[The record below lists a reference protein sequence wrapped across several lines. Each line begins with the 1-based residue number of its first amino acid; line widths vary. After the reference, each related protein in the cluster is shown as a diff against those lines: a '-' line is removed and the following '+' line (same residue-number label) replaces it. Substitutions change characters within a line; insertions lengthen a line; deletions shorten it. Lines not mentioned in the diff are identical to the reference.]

1 MSSCT
6 WVLCALAIM
15 CGLTHANAQN
25 SWSPYPI
32 IYIHGLDS
40 EDQAWHESIAR
51 LSGIHGT
58 FAPYS
63 AGNNG
68 NVFNAM
74 LNRYADMTAMF
85 GIDGIPGNIDDDVY
99 TQTAALQPG
108 SVFAVNFNTRWDPQL
123 ARMSLYQDHWALGS
137 RESQSNEAAI
147 VKQGYALKKCIEA
160 VLRATGAKKVILVGH
175 SMGGLCIREYLQRR
189 SANSPR
195 WWIDPS
201 AADGHKVARVVTFGT
216 PHGGSDASTF
226 VPIIHNDSSLSRGS
240 DGEAMIPLVPNTSSE
255 AVRDLRFSY
264 AVGSQKKG
272 VYLFG
277 GNEAGLNTSVLLSGW
292 HNADVD
298 CNGSEKD
305 IVKGINEDLAATMP
319 MNIRYTWITSN
330 SGVAGAGDGIV
341 DLARQS
347 IMAID
352 GSPWPSGLA
361 DTLLTSR
368 YHWNET
374 DDAAAIARGLD
385 EPEQMALAYDIEVG
399 ETYRGGISMQMN
411 GVLTDTDC
419 FRVPVQNTDSQR
431 RRLNVKIRD
440 LKSTRRDLSFT
451 LIDGAGTVMAQSVKY
466 HSTGTT
472 LSIPYETLVKRQG
485 DIYVVVS
492 GDATSAGL
500 QSPYEL
506 SSWYGLSSNRS
517 PEITVIRD
525 TVMKYGTSLSVA
537 LQLTD
542 ESPNTLSIKAY
553 SSNND
558 VVRDADI
565 VVTGT
570 GTTRTLQIT
579 PTGLKRGVTTITVE
593 ATDIEY
599 TTRTQFKLRVDDAT
613 GLANEAAQVHHPLH
627 VHVYPSNASTHVQI
641 ILDAEEEVQTGIELL
656 THTGELVARL
666 YSGVLPYGSHSL
678 PVTLAPFSSGFYWI
692 RVVSGKTVVHSPV
705 TIVK

>member
-1 MSSCT
+1 MRILT
-6 WVLCALAIM
+6 WALCALTVM
-15 CGLTHANAQN
+15 CGVTHTRAQD

-51 LSGIHGT
+51 LSGIYGT

-63 AGNNG
+63 AGNTG

-108 SVFAVNFNTRWDPQL
+108 SVFAVNFNTKWEPQL

-137 RESQSNEAAI
+137 SESQSNEAAI

-195 WWIDPS
+195 WWIDS
-201 AADGHKVARVVTFGT
+201 DAADGHKVARVVTFGT
-216 PHGGSDASTF
+216 PHGGSDASSF
-226 VPIIHNDSSLSRGS
+226 IPIVDSDSGQTSGTDS
-240 DGEAMIPLVPNTSSE
+240 EAMTPLTPNTSSE
-255 AVRDLRFSY
+255 AVRDLRESY
-264 AVGSQKKG
+264 VVGSQKEG

-298 CNGSEKD
+298 CNGYERD
-305 IVKGINEDLAATMP
+305 IVRGINQDLTATMP
-319 MNIRYTWITSN
+319 MNIRYTWITSKA
-330 SGVAGAGDGIV
+330 SAVAEGDV
-341 DLARQS
+341 VVTLKNQR
-347 IMAID
+347 IMGDD
-352 GSPWPSGLA
+352 GRPWPVGLA
-361 DTLLTSR
+361 DTLFTNR
-368 YHWNET
+368 YHWDQT
-374 DDAAAIARGLD
+374 SDAASIARGLD
-385 EPEQMALAYDIEVG
+385 EPEQMALAYEIAVG
-399 ETYRGGISMQMN
+399 KTYRGGISMQMN

-419 FRVPVQNTDSQR
+419 FRVPVQITDSQR

-440 LKSTRRDLSFT
+440 LNSTRRDLSFA
-451 LIDGAGTVMAQSVKY
+451 LIDAAGTVMAQSVKY

-472 LSIPYETLVKRQG
+472 LSIPYETLLKRQG

-517 PEITVIRD
+517 PEIAAIRD
-525 TVMKYGTSLSVA
+525 TTVKYGTSLSVA
-537 LQLTD
+537 VQLTD
-542 ESPNTLSIKAY
+542 ESPNSLSIKAY
-553 SSNND
+553 SSNKG

-565 VVTGT
+565 VVNGA
-570 GTTRTLQIT
+570 GSSRTLQIT
-579 PTGLKRGVTTITVE
+579 PTGVVRGVTTISID
-593 ATDIEY
+593 ATDSEY
-599 TTRTQFKLRVDDAT
+599 TTTRQFQLRVDDAT
-613 GLANEAAQVHHPLH
+613 GIAIEEETESHPLH
-627 VHVYPSNASTHVQI
+627 LHVYPSIASTHVQI
-641 ILDAEEEVQTGIELL
+641 ILDAEEEAQTSIELL

-666 YSGVLPYGSHSL
+666 YSGVLQNGSHNL
-678 PVTLAPFSSGFYWI
+678 PVTLTQLSSGLYWV
-692 RVVSGKTVVHSPV
+692 RVVSGRTVVQSPIM
-705 TIVK
+705 IVK